1 MEKQGFSL
9 NVLLIIDNG
18 PGHPQNISIEDEDV
32 EVVFLTPNTTS
43 LLQPLGQGIISCG
56 KDSHTCPVI
65 DMVRAAIDADNKLQ
79 VMDCWKSFTIADAI
93 TLIEAAMD
101 ELKSETDSDCWKNLW
116 IEAVNDF
123 KGFTGINREVKKIIR
138 TARGIGGESL
148 ADIIGEEVEELI
160 KQHHEVLTNEE
171 LEDLV
176 KSSTVEEK
184 EIELGPAMWTMEKF
198 GEVFWMEQNLK
209 KK

>member
-1 MEKQGFSL
+1 M
-9 NVLLIIDNG
+9 
-18 PGHPQNISIEDEDV
+18 
-32 EVVFLTPNTTS
+32 TPNTTS
-43 LLQPLGQGIISCG
+43 LLQPLGQGIIRCG
-56 KDSHTCPVI
+56 KASHTCPVI
-65 DMVRAAIDADNKLQ
+65 ERFRAAIDADTKLQ
-79 VMDCWKSFTIADAI
+79 VLDCWKSFTIADAI

-101 ELKSETDSDCWKNLW
+101 ELKPETDNDCWKNLW
-116 IEAVNDF
+116 SEAVNDF

-184 EIELGPAMWTMEKF
+184 EIEL
-198 GEVFWMEQNLK
+198 
-209 KK
+209 